1 MSNIVLLVSADGNT
15 ETRVELAH
23 QPLRINLPEGAVVET
38 RDEMSGQ
45 WLPFVPH
52 GHKHHRFT
60 DFSLLD

>member
-1 MSNIVLLVSADGNT
+1 MPSIVLLLSADGNT
-15 ETRVELAH
+15 ETRVDLADM
-23 QPLRINLPEGAVVET
+23 PLRINLPDGAVVET

-45 WLPFVPH
+45 WQPFVPH